1 MKRTNRTVGVLVG
14 LAAVATALGG
24 LAAPTASA
32 APPRVAAG
40 CSGLSC
46 FGLDPANTG
55 CSADGYTVE
64 SVGSTKG
71 TIELRY
77 SPSCKANWARISG
90 ASAGQWFSVQ
100 DDNNWFQW
108 WRTTG
113 ATGYGNMVDGS
124 GRARACIDGGACTN
138 WH

>member
-1 MKRTNRTVGVLVG
+1 MKRTNRAVRVLIG
-14 LAAVATALGG
+14 SAAAATALAG

-32 APPRVAAG
+32 AAPQVTAS

-46 FGLDPANTG
+46 YGLDPVDTG
-55 CSADGYTVE
+55 CNRDAYTVE
-64 SVGSTKG
+64 SVASGRG

-77 SPSCKANWARISG
+77 SASCRANWARISG
-90 ASAGQWFSVQ
+90 SSAGQWFYAQTES
-100 DDNNWFQW
+100 DWFQW

-124 GRARACIDGGACTN
+124 GRARACIEYGVCTG